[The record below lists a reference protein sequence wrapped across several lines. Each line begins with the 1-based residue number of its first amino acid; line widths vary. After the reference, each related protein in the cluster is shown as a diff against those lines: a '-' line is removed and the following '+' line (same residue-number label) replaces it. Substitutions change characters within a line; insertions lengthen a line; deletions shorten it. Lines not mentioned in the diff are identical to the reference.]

1 MPSQR
6 RVREAPEPSL
16 RPVRCPPKTPAV
28 SRRRDEPAADLS
40 KTATREEYM
49 HNNDEAELRA
59 QVRSE
64 VKTDKLPELLQY
76 LPNIANL
83 AQDIDGLAHKIRGV
97 PTALLNHALDGLAH
111 DIKKLQASTR
121 ESLDALAEPS
131 KVTAKNLES
140 LGRGTGD
147 RRQLH
152 RTTKRQL

>member
-1 MPSQR
+1 
-6 RVREAPEPSL
+6 
-16 RPVRCPPKTPAV
+16 
-28 SRRRDEPAADLS
+28 
-40 KTATREEYM
+40 M

-64 VKTDKLPELLQY
+64 VKTDKLPELLRY

-131 KVTAKNLES
+131 KVTAKNLERLAEELETAGNCTVPQNGS
-140 LGRGTGD
+140 LPEMLEYLERLATILEHAYAQIGIHCIDTLSYMEWTPEARVFAGA
-147 RRQLH
+147 RAE
-152 RTTKRQL
+152 

>member
-1 MPSQR
+1 
-6 RVREAPEPSL
+6 
-16 RPVRCPPKTPAV
+16 
-28 SRRRDEPAADLS
+28 
-40 KTATREEYM
+40 M

-64 VKTDKLPELLQY
+64 VKTDKLPEPLRY

-152 RTTKRQL
+152 RTTKRQLARNAGIFGKVGDNPGARLRPDRHSLHRHAQLYGVDS